1 MKKFIDF
8 LLILILIAGFFL
20 LIYPTAAD
28 YWNSMHQT
36 TAIATYVEAASK
48 LNDEYDDIL
57 AAAQDYNTQLAQGEQ
72 IKRFTME
79 KLQEYYAL
87 LNIGGDGMMGFVTI
101 PSIDVKLPIYHGTD
115 DAVLSIGAGHLEW
128 TSLPVG
134 GFSSHCAISG
144 HRGLPN
150 ARLFT
155 DLDRLREGERFTL
168 SILDEVLTYEIDK
181 ISIVDPED
189 TKELEIVPG
198 MDYVS
203 LVTCTPYGINSHRL
217 IVRGHRVET
226 EVVQTVRVSPDG
238 VFIDP
243 MQVAPFAA
251 VPILIIVLLGVFFP
265 GKKRRKDELDDE

>member
-144 HRGLPN
+144 HRGLPS

-226 EVVQTVRVSPDG
+226 EVVQTIRVSADG

>member
-79 KLQEYYAL
+79 KLQKYYAL

-144 HRGLPN
+144 HRGLPS

>member
-1 MKKFIDF
+1 MKKFIDY

-36 TAIATYVEAASK
+36 TAIATYVEAARK
-48 LNDEYDDIL
+48 LDDEYDDIL
-57 AAAQDYNTQLAQGEQ
+57 AAAQDYNTRLAQGEQ

-144 HRGLPN
+144 HRGLPS

-181 ISIVDPED
+181 ISIVDP
-189 TKELEIVPG
+189 
-198 MDYVS
+198 
-203 LVTCTPYGINSHRL
+203 
-217 IVRGHRVET
+217 
-226 EVVQTVRVSPDG
+226 
-238 VFIDP
+238 
-243 MQVAPFAA
+243 
-251 VPILIIVLLGVFFP
+251 
-265 GKKRRKDELDDE
+265 

>member
-1 MKKFIDF
+1 MKKFIDY

-36 TAIATYVEAASK
+36 TAIATYVEAARK
-48 LNDEYDDIL
+48 LDDEYDDIL
-57 AAAQDYNTQLAQGEQ
+57 AAAQDYNTRLAQGEQ

-144 HRGLPN
+144 HRGLPS

-168 SILDEVLTYEIDK
+168 SIMDEVLTYEIDK

-226 EVVQTVRVSPDG
+226 EVVQTIRVSADG

>member
-36 TAIATYVEAASK
+36 TAIATYVEAARK
-48 LNDEYDDIL
+48 LDDEYDDIL
-57 AAAQDYNTQLAQGEQ
+57 AAAQDYNTRLAQGEQ

-144 HRGLPN
+144 HRGLPS

-226 EVVQTVRVSPDG
+226 EVVQTIRVSADG

>member
-144 HRGLPN
+144 HRGLPS